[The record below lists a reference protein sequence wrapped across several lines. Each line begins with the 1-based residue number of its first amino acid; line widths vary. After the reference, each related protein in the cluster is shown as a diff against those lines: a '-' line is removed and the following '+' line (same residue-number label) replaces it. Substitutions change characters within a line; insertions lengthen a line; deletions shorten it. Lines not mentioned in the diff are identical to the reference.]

1 MASKIHCAAVDDK
14 CCKGLAVMLFIFCLH
29 TLKQKQ
35 KELYVR
41 VITVTKLFTA
51 TICVAALVGCQGGG
65 TSGGAKSEGKKEGK
79 VLAEVNSGSITTG
92 DFDRELK
99 NLPEYLKAMAETP
112 QGRKEMLDTM
122 VIRELILQQAS
133 KDGLDKG
140 AELDEKLMELR
151 KRLIV
156 ESFLK
161 KKVEVESKVSD
172 EDLKKFYEQ
181 NKDKFKSGEQIRA
194 SHILVKTEKDAKDLL
209 AQLKAG
215 GNFEDLAKK
224 SSVDSSSA
232 KGGDLGWF
240 GKGSMVPAF
249 EKAALALKEG
259 QISEIVKSDF
269 GFHIIKLTGKRA
281 AGIRPFEEVKE
292 QIKGAIMPSKQQE
305 IFQKIKEEL
314 KKTAKITIK
323 EDVLNSIGT
332 KKEEPKTD
340 EKKSVETPK
349 PALPEKK

>member
-1 MASKIHCAAVDDK
+1 MAD
-14 CCKGLAVMLFIFCLH
+14 
-29 TLKQKQ
+29 
-35 KELYVR
+35 
-41 VITVTKLFTA
+41 
-51 TICVAALVGCQGGG
+51 
-65 TSGGAKSEGKKEGK
+65 
-79 VLAEVNSGSITTG
+79 
-92 DFDRELK
+92 
-99 NLPEYLKAMAETP
+99 TP

-122 VIRELILQQAS
+122 VIRELILQQAA

-140 AELDEKLMELR
+140 ADIEEKLQDLK

-172 EDLKKFYEQ
+172 EDMKAFYEQ
-181 NKDKFKSGEQIRA
+181 NKDKFKSGEQIKA
-194 SHILVKTEKDAKDLL
+194 SHILVKTEKEAKDIA

-215 GNFEDLAKK
+215 GNFEELAKK
-224 SSVDSSSA
+224 NSVDSSSA

-259 QISEIVKSDF
+259 QISDVVKSDF
-269 GFHIIKLTGKRA
+269 GFHIIKLTGKRP

-292 QIKGAIMPSKQQE
+292 QIKGAIMPTKQQE
-305 IFQKIKEEL
+305 VFQKIKEEL

-323 EDVLNSIGT
+323 EDVLNSVGG
-332 KKEEPKTD
+332 KKD
-340 EKKSVETPK
+340 GANAGEKK
-349 PALPEKK
+349 PADAAVPSAPEKK

>member
-1 MASKIHCAAVDDK
+1 MKI
-14 CCKGLAVMLFIFCLH
+14 
-29 TLKQKQ
+29 
-35 KELYVR
+35 
-41 VITVTKLFTA
+41 ITTTKLFTV
-51 TICVAALVGCQGGG
+51 TLCVAAIVGCQGGT

-92 DFDRELK
+92 DFERELK
-99 NLPEYLKAMAETP
+99 NLPEYLKAMADTA

-122 VIRELILQQAS
+122 VIRELILQQAA

-140 AELDEKLMELR
+140 PELEEKLQDLK

-172 EDLKKFYEQ
+172 EDMKKFYEQ
-181 NKDKFKSGEQIRA
+181 NKDKFKSGEQIKA
-194 SHILVKTEKDAKDLL
+194 SHILVKTDKEAKAVL

-215 GNFEDLAKK
+215 GNFEELAKK
-224 SSVDSSSA
+224 NSVDSSSA

-259 QISEIVKSDF
+259 QVSDVVKSDF
-269 GFHIIKLTGKRA
+269 GFHIIKLTGKRP

-292 QIKGAIMPSKQQE
+292 QIKGAIMPTKQQE
-305 IFQKIKEEL
+305 VFQKIKDEL

-323 EDVLNSIGT
+323 EDVLNSVGG
-332 KKEEPKTD
+332 KKEETKAD
-340 EKKSVETPK
+340 DKK
-349 PALPEKK
+349 PAEATKEAAPEKK

>member
-1 MASKIHCAAVDDK
+1 MKI
-14 CCKGLAVMLFIFCLH
+14 
-29 TLKQKQ
+29 
-35 KELYVR
+35 
-41 VITVTKLFTA
+41 ITTTKLFTA
-51 TICVAALVGCQGGG
+51 TLCVAALVGCQGG
-65 TSGGAKSEGKKEGK
+65 TSSGGATSEGKKEGK
-79 VLAEVNSGSITTG
+79 VLAEVNGGSITTG

-99 NLPEYLKAMAETP
+99 NLPEYLKAMADTP

-140 AELDEKLMELR
+140 TEIEEKLQDLK

-172 EDLKKFYEQ
+172 EDMKKFYEQ
-181 NKDKFKSGEQIRA
+181 NKDKFKNGEQVKA
-194 SHILVKTEKDAKDLL
+194 SHILVKTEKEAKDIL
-209 AQLKAG
+209 AQLKSG
-215 GNFEDLAKK
+215 GKFEELAKK
-224 SSVDSSSA
+224 NSVDSSSA

-259 QISEIVKSDF
+259 QISDVVKSDF
-269 GFHIIKLTGKRA
+269 GFHIIKLTGKRP

-292 QIKGAIMPSKQQE
+292 QIKGAIMPTKQQE
-305 IFQKIKEEL
+305 IFQKIKDEL

-323 EDVLNSIGT
+323 EDVLNSVGT
-332 KKEEPKTD
+332 KKEETKTED
-340 EKKSVETPK
+340 KKPADAQKPAASEKK
-349 PALPEKK
+349 

>member
-1 MASKIHCAAVDDK
+1 MNFTTI
-14 CCKGLAVMLFIFCLH
+14 
-29 TLKQKQ
+29 
-35 KELYVR
+35 
-41 VITVTKLFTA
+41 TKLITA
-51 TICVAALVGCQGGG
+51 TICVVALVGCQGGA
-65 TSGGAKSEGKKEGK
+65 TSDESQSQGKKEGK
-79 VLAEVNSGSITTG
+79 VLADVNSGTITTG

-99 NLPEYLKAMAETP
+99 NLPEYLKAMADTP

-122 VIRELILQQAS
+122 IIRELILQQAA
-133 KDGLDKG
+133 KDGLDKSPEI
-140 AELDEKLMELR
+140 AEKLQDLK

-161 KKVEVESKVSD
+161 KKVETEAKVSD

-194 SHILVKTEKDAKDLL
+194 SHILVKTEKEAQDILAK
-209 AQLKAG
+209 LKAG
-215 GNFEDLAKK
+215 AKFDELAKK
-224 SSVDSSSA
+224 YSVDSSAA

-259 QISEIVKSDF
+259 QISGIVKSDF
-269 GFHIIKLTGKRA
+269 GYHIIKLTGKRP

-305 IFQKIKEEL
+305 IFQKIKDEL
-314 KKTAKITIK
+314 KKTAKITIN
-323 EDVLNSIGT
+323 EDVLNSIGA
-332 KKEEPKTD
+332 KAD
-340 EKKSVETPK
+340 EKNPAEAAK
-349 PALPEKK
+349 PATPEKK

>member
-1 MASKIHCAAVDDK
+1 MK
-14 CCKGLAVMLFIFCLH
+14 L
-29 TLKQKQ
+29 
-35 KELYVR
+35 
-41 VITVTKLFTA
+41 ITTTKLFTA
-51 TICVAALVGCQGGG
+51 TLCVAALVGCQGSSSTGG
-65 TSGGAKSEGKKEGK
+65 GASGGKKGGK

-99 NLPEYLKAMAETP
+99 NLPEYLKAMADTP

-140 AELDEKLMELR
+140 PEIEEKLQDLR

-172 EDLKKFYEQ
+172 EDMKKFYEQ
-181 NKDKFKSGEQIRA
+181 NKDKFKSGEQIKA
-194 SHILVKTEKDAKDLL
+194 SHILVKTEKEAKELL
-209 AQLKAG
+209 AKLKAG
-215 GNFEDLAKK
+215 GNFEELAKK

-259 QISEIVKSDF
+259 QTSDVVKSDF
-269 GFHIIKLTGKRA
+269 GFHIIKLTGKRP

-305 IFQKIKEEL
+305 VFQKIKDEL
-314 KKTAKITIK
+314 KKTAKISIK
-323 EDVLNSIGT
+323 EDVLNSVGG
-332 KKEEPKTD
+332 KKEETKA
-340 EKKSVETPK
+340 VEAPK
-349 PALPEKK
+349 PAAPEKK

>member
-1 MASKIHCAAVDDK
+1 MK
-14 CCKGLAVMLFIFCLH
+14 FI
-29 TLKQKQ
+29 TS
-35 KELYVR
+35 
-41 VITVTKLFTA
+41 TKLFTA
-51 TICVAALVGCQGGG
+51 SLCVAALFGCQGSS
-65 TSGGAKSEGKKEGK
+65 TSGGAKTEGKKEGK
-79 VLAEVNSGSITTG
+79 VLAEVNSGSITTV

-99 NLPEYLKAMAETP
+99 NLPEYLKAMADTP

-140 AELDEKLMELR
+140 AEIEEKLQDLK

-172 EDLKKFYEQ
+172 EDMKKFYEQ
-181 NKDKFKSGEQIRA
+181 NKDKFKSGEQIKA
-194 SHILVKTEKDAKDLL
+194 SHILVKTEKEAKDI
-209 AQLKAG
+209 AVQLKAG
-215 GNFEDLAKK
+215 GNFEELAKK
-224 SSVDSSSA
+224 NSVDSSSA

-259 QISEIVKSDF
+259 QISDVVKSDF
-269 GFHIIKLTGKRA
+269 GFHIIKLTGKRP

-292 QIKGAIMPSKQQE
+292 QIKGAIMPTKQQE

-323 EDVLNSIGT
+323 EDVLNSVGG

-340 EKKSVETPK
+340 EKK
-349 PALPEKK
+349 PADAAAPAAPEKK